1 MVYRCR
7 APLLSYRSIR
17 KVWIQSPTE
26 DLEELAEMAKKIQDG
41 ERAAGK
47 PDFQG
52 FVFEGKAESLTCNA
66 LEWIY
71 SYGGGSVIEP
81 DKKVTIN
88 NPNAIKALD
97 TAHSWI
103 GTISPAAVTTYDE
116 EGARNVWQAGNA
128 AFMRNWPY

>member
-1 MVYRCR
+1 
-7 APLLSYRSIR
+7 
-17 KVWIQSPTE
+17 
-26 DLEELAEMAKKIQDG
+26 MAKKIQDG
-41 ERAAGK
+41 ERAAGN

-52 FVFEGKAESLTCNA
+52 FVFEGKASESVTCNA

-103 GTISPAAVTTYDE
+103 GTISPVGVTTYGE
-116 EGARNVWQAGNA
+116 EEARNIWQAGNA
-128 AFMRNWPY
+128 AFMRNWP

>member
-1 MVYRCR
+1 
-7 APLLSYRSIR
+7 
-17 KVWIQSPTE
+17 
-26 DLEELAEMAKKIQDG
+26 MAKKIQDG

-52 FVFEGKAESLTCNA
+52 FVFEGKAGESLTCNA

-71 SYGGGSVIEP
+71 SYGGGSVIDP

-103 GTISPAAVTTYDE
+103 GTISPVEVNT
-116 EGARNVWQAGNA
+116 
-128 AFMRNWPY
+128 